1 MNSGGN
7 TTTTT
12 ADAQAGKVR
21 LYEVAKD
28 LGLANKDLVAKVRAL
43 GIEVKNH
50 MSNLDPDDVAR
61 VKRAL
66 DKERQANLVEE
77 RLSSTV
83 IRRRSKDG
91 GVITRA
97 ATPAAASPSARAP
110 ERPSRDADEERAI
123 LERQE
128 AAAEATRSTQEV
140 AHEVVEKIVPSTQE
154 KPVEPTVETRREEA
168 PRRVVVEQPRRGG
181 EHAPQVEVRE
191 TVRHAPPPQAREEA
205 PQVEAKGEP
214 QAPAAPGTT
223 TEPKK
228 DEPVSSARPA
238 A

>member
-1 MNSGGN
+1 MNSGGTGHTP
-7 TTTTT
+7 TT
-12 ADAQAGKVR
+12 DGQAGKVR

-91 GVITRA
+91 GVITR
-97 ATPAAASPSARAP
+97 PAAPTATTVARSTPPPVREPEEHVVARAK
-110 ERPSRDADEERAI
+110 EVVSEVAHEV
-123 LERQE
+123 QE
-128 AAAEATRSTQEV
+128 F
-140 AHEVVEKIVPSTQE
+140 AHEVVEKVVPSTQE
-154 KPVEPTVETRREEA
+154 KPVEPTVEPRREEA
-168 PRRVVVEQPRRGG
+168 PRRVVVETRREEPR
-181 EHAPQVEVRE
+181 VEVRE
-191 TVRHAPPPQAREEA
+191 TVR
-205 PQVEAKGEP
+205 
-214 QAPAAPGTT
+214 PAA
-223 TEPKK
+223 
-228 DEPVSSARPA
+228 
-238 A
+238 